1 MDLQSVWKLERIGF
15 ESCGFSGRFCEV
27 FLLRVRG
34 FELCV
39 VCFKSFEVIS
49 CVALDLVRVLCA
61 SLNIACIVLHL
72 ALRPSDNCC
81 SSCY

>member
-1 MDLQSVWKLERIGF
+1 MHRF

-27 FLLRVRG
+27 FLLGVRSLK
-34 FELCV
+34 LCV
-39 VCFKSFEVIS
+39 VHFKLFAVIP

-61 SLNIACIVLHL
+61 SLDVVCIVLHL
-72 ALRPSDNCC
+72 ALRPSDNCH

>member
-1 MDLQSVWKLERIGF
+1 M
-15 ESCGFSGRFCEV
+15 
-27 FLLRVRG
+27 FLLGVRS

-39 VCFKSFEVIS
+39 VCFKSLEVIL

-61 SLNIACIVLHL
+61 SLDIVCIVLHL
-72 ALRPSDNCC
+72 ALRPSDNCR